1 MADLRKH
8 IIENKEYTYTEGGLS
23 LKDFYSMIEVL
34 KSKDNKVKEYIQYEE
49 DLKEYNNRHL
59 DNEAYQQHRSTFI
72 GSNEE
77 TINSIPIPQEEQ
89 NNKPNNILI
98 RIANY
103 IKNLFEQ
110 HPN

>member
-1 MADLRKH
+1 MGDLRKH
-8 IIENKEYTYTEGGLS
+8 IIENKAYTYTEDGLS
-23 LKDFYSMIEVL
+23 LKDFYSMIEAL

-59 DNEAYQQHRSTFI
+59 DNEAYQHRSTFI

-77 TINSIPIPQEEQ
+77 TINSIPLPQEEQ
-89 NNKPNNILI
+89 NKKPYNFIKKAI
-98 RIANY
+98 NY
-103 IKNLFEQ
+103 ILSLFDH